1 MKIDKTLE
9 ELDAALANMD
19 LDLLPHEAQELLL
32 ERLDKLVES
41 LARELRKRGALE

>member
-9 ELDAALANMD
+9 ELDAALANME
-19 LDLLPHEAQELLL
+19 LDLIPHEAQELLL

-41 LARELRKRGALE
+41 LARELRRRGALE